1 MKTVK
6 FLSVALLAVAF
17 VLGSCSKYEEGP
29 ALSLRTKKAR
39 LAGVWKVEKYVQGNG
54 TTSYPDSD
62 DDGTIEFT
70 KDNVARLTFSF
81 FGTPT
86 TVTGDWEFIKD
97 KEGLRV
103 SYQIG
108 GETNTEEYTILRLK
122 NDELWL
128 EEEDGFQTH
137 YVPA

>member
-6 FLSVALLAVAF
+6 IFSLALLAVAF

-29 ALSLRTKKAR
+29 AFSLRTKKAR
-39 LAGVWKVEKYVQGNG
+39 VAGTWKVEKYVDSDG

-62 DDGTIEFT
+62 ENGTVELT
-70 KDNVARLTFSF
+70 KDNTVKANFPF
-81 FGTPT
+81 FGSQV
-86 TVTGDWEFIKD
+86 TVSGEWEFIKD
-97 KEGLRV
+97 KEWLR
-103 SYQIG
+103 IILDFN
-108 GETNTEEYTILRLK
+108 GEKDVEDSKILRLK

-128 EEEDGFQTH
+128 EDVDGDQTH